1 MPQISKGDT
10 FADSQQLTASRL
22 NQLVDSA
29 TIQVGAITDQTA
41 IDANTLEATDAIIVS
56 DSGVLKKATIGDV
69 LNSGL
74 DTTFDI
80 CTNETTVS
88 SALNGKIN
96 KDINMT
102 PNDGVAVT
110 GKAFASVDGITAVVT
125 STAHELEDNM
135 LLDVTASDA
144 VYTGQHFIT
153 VLTVDTFSFVIS
165 QTTPVAASGTLS
177 YTKKGSVKVI
187 GSESI
192 SGSQHIIGSS
202 TVNGSSTVGGSLV
215 VIGNST
221 INGTQEVKGQSTF
234 TLIPKVGEIPVNPR
248 IDYFVQTRAQATL
261 TSGWGG
267 LQNPANLYGTKI
279 PLLDITLTPKKAGNK
294 IILNWSIFCECTFGA
309 ETMLLVTRTP
319 LSGAGANIPV
329 ALPDAVDA
337 SNNTWSGINL
347 CYDGDDSTTPQT
359 RTVKIVD
366 LNTLDVECTYSV
378 HFRGANNRTSNFY
391 LNRSGSSAGALDRET
406 GMSLGHAQE
415 IYI

>member
-1 MPQISKGDT
+1 MTQISKGDT

-29 TIQVGAITDQTA
+29 TLVVGAITDQAAMTA
-41 IDANTLEATDAIIVS
+41 KTLEATDAIIVS
-56 DSGVLKKATIGDV
+56 DSGVLKKATIEDV
-69 LNSGL
+69 LNSNIPVVAASV
-74 DTTFDI
+74 TTSVIDA
-80 CTNETTVS
+80 E
-88 SALNGKIN
+88 IN
-96 KDINMT
+96 KDVIIT
-102 PNDGVAVT
+102 PFDGVVVTSKVFTSANGTTVAIASVAHGLTTGQVVQVTASITEYSGTFRIIVTSIDEFSYTIPVAVT
-110 GKAFASVDGITAVVT
+110 
-125 STAHELEDNM
+125 
-135 LLDVTASDA
+135 
-144 VYTGQHFIT
+144 
-153 VLTVDTFSFVIS
+153 
-165 QTTPVAASGTLS
+165 AASGTCS
-177 YTKKGSVKVI
+177 YVKKA
-187 GSESI
+187 SEVVNGQLSI
-192 SGSQHIIGSS
+192 SGSQHIVGSS

-221 INGTQEVKGQSTF
+221 INGTQEVKGQATF

-294 IILNWSIFCECTFGA
+294 IILNWSIFCECTYGA

-347 CYDGDDSTTPQT
+347 CYDGDDSTTPQA
-359 RTVKIVD
+359 RTVSIVD

-378 HFRGANNRTSNFY
+378 HFRGANNRTSIFY

-406 GMSLGHAQE
+406 GLSLGHAQE
-415 IYI
+415 IHI

>member
-69 LNSGL
+69 LNSNLPVITTSVTTSVVNAEANKDIVVTPFDGL
-74 DTTFDI
+74 VVSSKVFTSADGI
-80 CTNETTVS
+80 LVGVS
-88 SALNGKIN
+88 SA
-96 KDINMT
+96 
-102 PNDGVAVT
+102 
-110 GKAFASVDGITAVVT
+110 
-125 STAHELEDNM
+125 AHEL
-135 LLDVTASDA
+135 VTGQVVQITASNTDYSGTFRITAISIDEFTYTLPIA
-144 VYTGQHFIT
+144 VT
-153 VLTVDTFSFVIS
+153 
-165 QTTPVAASGTLS
+165 AASGTCS
-177 YTKKGSVKVI
+177 YIRKATEVVVGNA
-187 GSESI
+187 SI
-192 SGSQHIIGSS
+192 SGNQYVSGSS

-294 IILNWSIFCECTFGA
+294 IILNWSIFCECTYGA
-309 ETMLLVTRTP
+309 DTILLVTRTP

-337 SNNTWSGINL
+337 SNNTWSGISL
-347 CYDGDDSTTPQT
+347 LYDGEDSTTPQT

-378 HFRGANNRTSNFY
+378 HFRGANNRTSTFY
-391 LNRSGSSAGALDRET
+391 LNRSINSAGALDRET